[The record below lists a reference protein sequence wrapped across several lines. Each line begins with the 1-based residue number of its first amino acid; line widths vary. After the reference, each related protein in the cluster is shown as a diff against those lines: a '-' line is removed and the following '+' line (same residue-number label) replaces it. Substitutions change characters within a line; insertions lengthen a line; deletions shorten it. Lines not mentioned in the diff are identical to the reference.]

1 MTTSVD
7 KMLSLARA
15 GLAPIDI
22 SAYLGNH
29 IADSRCILKLALTG
43 AWAASLNTGRKGDA
57 TKLEA
62 LGTRTFGEAEFEQ
75 AIDNALAL
83 GAKGKK
89 PEIVKAGFAKID
101 IPAFMG
107 DQADVNTDKEM
118 LKKMLVGV
126 WGALVN
132 LRKMGEAQKV
142 EEISAWTFGE
152 ESWNEAVDDM
162 LKEFV

>member
-1 MTTSVD
+1 MTYSIE
-7 KMLSLARA
+7 KKLSLARA

-43 AWAASLNTGRKGDA
+43 AWAASLNAGRKGDA

-62 LGTRTFGEAEFEQ
+62 LGVRTFGEAEFEQ
-75 AIDNALAL
+75 AINAALAL

-89 PEIVKAGFAKID
+89 AEIVKAGFEKID
-101 IPAFMG
+101 IAAFMG
-107 DQADVNTDKEM
+107 DQDGDLTDKEM

-132 LRKMGEAQKV
+132 LRKMGEAQNV
-142 EEISAWTFGE
+142 EEIGAWIFGE
-152 ESWNEAVDDM
+152 ESCNKTVDDM